1 MENINKLKKEL
12 EKIESIS
19 DPEEKIKLIKATEET
34 IKHKQNEIEELRQLI
49 ENPKPKKYNNLSIN
63 QVLKKIDNEDNI
75 KIKIKLLNHLYYLT
89 EKIDKELFE

>member
-1 MENINKLKKEL
+1 MENINKLKKDL

-19 DPEEKIKLIKATEET
+19 DPEEKIKLIKDTEET

-63 QVLKKIDNEDNI
+63 QVLKKIDNEDDI

>member
-1 MENINKLKKEL
+1 MEDINKLKKEL
-12 EKIESIS
+12 EKIESITN
-19 DPEEKIKLIKATEET
+19 PEEKIKLIKATEKT
-34 IKHKQNEIEELRQLI
+34 IQDKQNEIEKLRQLI
-49 ENPKPKKYNNLSIN
+49 ENPEPQKYNNLSIN